1 MNIIFLLLIISNI
14 YLAFT
19 NSKVHSNNK
28 YYSYNHI
35 LHRISLRCII
45 FKEKKFAKI
54 MKQVKHNLD
63 IYHNKSIVSLAE
75 GIISYQELSEDE
87 KTLIEA
93 VISLC
98 Y

>member
-1 MNIIFLLLIISNI
+1 
-14 YLAFT
+14 
-19 NSKVHSNNK
+19 
-28 YYSYNHI
+28 
-35 LHRISLRCII
+35 
-45 FKEKKFAKI
+45 